1 MSERAPYDVDA
12 EAEAKWLAVG
22 RLPRHVD
29 GLFRGPAARMLPHDF
44 RRLRKPRKE
53 IERIAKRHG
62 ARNVRVFGSVARGAA
77 VPGSDV
83 NFLVDFD
90 PDRTVLDLSAL
101 ILELQAALGCE
112 DDLKWLTRDG
122 RAAEPIRREAI
133 AL

>member
-1 MSERAPYDVDA
+1 LSERAPYDVDA

-29 GLFRGPAARMLPHDF
+29 GLFHGPAARMLPQTFDD
-44 RRLRKPRKE
+44 LRKPRKE
-53 IERIAKRHG
+53 IERIAERHG
-62 ARNVRVFGSVARGAA
+62 ARNVRVFRSVGRGAA

>member
-1 MSERAPYDVDA
+1 MTFDDFASHARGSSESRSAT
-12 EAEAKWLAVG
+12 
-22 RLPRHVD
+22 
-29 GLFRGPAARMLPHDF
+29 
-44 RRLRKPRKE
+44 
-53 IERIAKRHG
+53 G

-83 NFLVDFD
+83 KFLVDFD

-112 DDLKWLTRDG
+112 DDLRWLTRDG